1 MATHYTIRGGIDS
14 SAVYKEEANYAVN
27 PGTWTANAEHFGLTQ
42 SVTPSISRSL
52 VKLRGLTGILPA
64 VNTVATSRD
73 AQDIKAGKSELSVN
87 VTYQP
92 QHFKFLKYVIGST
105 NTIEADGIY
114 YPQKTA
120 ATYADKKKYVSLPS
134 FSICQR
140 FNFGGS
146 GDAADSVLI
155 LTGLKVNTWEMS
167 ASIGD
172 PVSCTSSLMGSDI
185 TINQTTVDTSYP
197 FVALSAED
205 VYHFI
210 DSDVKIGSVSIAN
223 LIDSFTLNINN
234 NCQGLG
240 DLRSYINEAVVAMG
254 RDWTIT
260 IDQNFENITQIKNL
274 LGGVA
279 GVGKPVKI
287 DTINIE
293 LSKSVGKTLT
303 CTLKN
308 LRQAEGMPGINYG
321 DISKESIT
329 LEAEYGFFVENKE

>member
-14 SAVYKEEANYAVN
+14 SAVYKKEDTYGTD
-27 PGTWTANAEHFGLTQ
+27 PGTWTTNVNHFGLTQ

-52 VKLRGLTGILPA
+52 VKIRGLTGILPA

-73 AQDIKAGKSELSVN
+73 ALDIKAGKSELGVSVS
-87 VTYQP
+87 YQP
-92 QHFKFLKYVIGST
+92 QHFTFLEYVTGST
-105 NTIEADGIY
+105 SSSSGSH
-114 YPQKTA
+114 YPRHTA
-120 ATYADKKKYVSLPS
+120 SSYADKKEYITLPS
-134 FSICQR
+134 FSICKR

-146 GDAADSVLI
+146 DDAADSVLI
-155 LTGLKVNTWEMS
+155 MTGLKVNTWEMS

-172 PVSCTSSLMGSDI
+172 PVTCSVDLMGSNI
-185 TINQTTVDTSYP
+185 FVNQTTVDTSFP
-197 FVALSAED
+197 FIALSAED
-205 VYHFI
+205 VFHFV
-210 DSDVKIGSVSIAN
+210 DSDVTVGVVSIPN
-223 LIDSFTLNINN
+223 LIDGFRLNINN

-260 IDQNFENITQIKNL
+260 IDQNLENITHIKNL

-279 GVGKPVKI
+279 GVEKPTKI
-287 DTINIE
+287 DTINLE
-293 LSKSVGKTLT
+293 LDKGGGKTLK

-308 LRQAEGMPGINYG
+308 LRQVDGLPGITYG

-329 LEAEYGFFVENKE
+329 LEAEYGFFVENAS